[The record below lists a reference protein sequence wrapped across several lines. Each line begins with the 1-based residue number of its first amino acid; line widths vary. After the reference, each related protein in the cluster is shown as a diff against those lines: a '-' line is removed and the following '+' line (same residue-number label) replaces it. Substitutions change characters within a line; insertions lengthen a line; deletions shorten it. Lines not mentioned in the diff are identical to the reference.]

1 MPSDHSLKR
10 PVRTSVVFAGE
21 NPHNRAGRLREKVF
35 DFQGRFRILHPK
47 TRRCQ
52 GQRQEVLVTY
62 DADFIVIGSGFG
74 GSVAAL
80 RLAEKGYRVLVVES
94 GRRFRTQ
101 DYASTNWQIWKWLYI
116 PRLFCTGIQRLTL
129 LRNVLVLS
137 GAGVGGGSLVYCAV
151 LFEPPDAFFRDPQ
164 WAGLDQ
170 DWKATLAPF
179 YAEAKRMLGV
189 TIPPRLWPAD
199 QLLRDYAREIGRED
213 CFRLTQ
219 VGIFFGEPGVTV
231 PDPYFG
237 GLGPPRS
244 GCDSKARCM
253 VGCKAGGKNSLDRN
267 YLYLAERLGT
277 RIIALTTA
285 TRIAALPEGGYA
297 VYTRPSVGF
306 GRTRAL
312 KARGVVSAA
321 GALGTFRILW
331 ASKRSGGLPN
341 ISEQLG
347 FGARTNSEVIVGV
360 RAKGRHMKLCEGVA
374 IGSSLFVDESTHIEA
389 VRYPQGSGAM
399 FWLSTLCT
407 DGGSRLGRPLRHI
420 LNCLRHPVAWLR
432 VHWPFGWATRVLI
445 LLTMQTVDN
454 RLRLVMR
461 RRWWLPFAWKVTSA
475 PTDKP
480 TPTYIPAANRAARR
494 IAQRIG
500 GIPASAVT
508 EVMLNVPLSAHI
520 LGGCTMGSSPDDGVV
535 DKYGRVF
542 GYENLYITDGS
553 IMPANLGVNPSL
565 TITALAEYIMHHVP
579 PRPAAWDQN

>member
-1 MPSDHSLKR
+1 M
-10 PVRTSVVFAGE
+10 
-21 NPHNRAGRLREKVF
+21 
-35 DFQGRFRILHPK
+35 
-47 TRRCQ
+47 
-52 GQRQEVLVTY
+52 TY

-94 GRRFRTQ
+94 GRRFRDQ
-101 DYASTNWQIWKWLYI
+101 DYARTNWQVWKWLYI
-116 PRLFCTGIQRLTL
+116 PRLFCTGIQRITL

-151 LFEPPDAFFRDPQ
+151 LFEPPDSFFRDPQ
-164 WAGLDQ
+164 WAGLDP
-170 DWKATLAPF
+170 DWKSTLAPF
-179 YAEAKRMLGV
+179 YEQATRMLGV
-189 TIPPRLWPAD
+189 TTPPRLWPAD
-199 QLLRDYAREIGRED
+199 ELLRQYAREIGREEH
-213 CFRLTQ
+213 FRPTQ

-237 GLGPPRS
+237 GLGPARR
-244 GCDSKARCM
+244 GCDTQARCM
-253 VGCKAGGKNSLDRN
+253 VGCRAGGKNSLDRN

-277 RIIALTTA
+277 RIMPMTTA

-297 VYTRPSVGF
+297 VYVRPPLGW
-306 GRTRAL
+306 GKECMLR
-312 KARGVVSAA
+312 ARGVVCAA
-321 GALGTFRILW
+321 GALGTFRLLW
-331 ASKRSGGLPN
+331 ASKRTGGLPH
-341 ISEQLG
+341 ISDQLG
-347 FGARTNSEVIVGV
+347 WHARTNSEVIVGV
-360 RAKGRHMKLCEGVA
+360 RGKSRQVRLCEGVA

-407 DGGSRLGRPLRHI
+407 DGGSRLGRPLRHL
-420 LNCLRHPVAWLR
+420 LNCLTHPLDWLR

-454 RLRLVMR
+454 QIRLVMR
-461 RRWWLPFAWKVTSA
+461 RRWWWPFTGRVSSESSE
-475 PTDKP
+475 KP
-480 TPTYIPAANRAARR
+480 APTYIPAANQAARR
-494 IAQRIG
+494 IAQRLG

-520 LGGCTMGSSPDDGVV
+520 LGGCAMGQTREQGVV

-542 GYENLYITDGS
+542 GYENLLITDGS

-579 PRPAAWDQN
+579 PRPATWDAD